1 MSGLAAPIARA
12 GGIGWSRRG
21 LLLCTL
27 VALFFA
33 DAAHADPLSGRQL
46 ERKIIGHTWEWKS
59 QKFGTSGVSSYYR
72 DGRVI
77 VTADGYRP
85 EWGRWRIKDNQLC
98 VRLAGN
104 SENCSQD
111 VVEIDNQTYY
121 SSASQSTLT
130 LKE

>member
-1 MSGLAAPIARA
+1 MSGLTAAIART
-12 GGIGWSRRG
+12 GRTCWSRRD
-21 LLLCTL
+21 LLICIL

-33 DAAHADPLSGRQL
+33 DAAHADPLSGREL

-104 SENCSQD
+104 SESCSQD
-111 VVEIDNQTYY
+111 VVEMDSHTYY
-121 SSASQSTLT
+121 STASQSTLT